1 MVVLRDETTFAWFSC
16 GLWITSIIHSFGAL
30 DERSAWFDMSA
41 SSGSLIPAYLG

>member
-30 DERSAWFDMSA
+30 DERSAWFDMSVWA
-41 SSGSLIPAYLG
+41 RSCVQALAR